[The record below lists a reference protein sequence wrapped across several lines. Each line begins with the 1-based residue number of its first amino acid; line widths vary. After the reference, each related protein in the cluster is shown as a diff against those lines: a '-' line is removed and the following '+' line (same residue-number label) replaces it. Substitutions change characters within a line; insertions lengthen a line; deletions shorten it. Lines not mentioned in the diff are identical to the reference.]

1 MTCSRIQVLQRSL
14 SRDAS
19 EDRAPSASQ
28 DASNKRPNRDQSF
41 LQKIIVNTELNLSWI
56 QQIEELEKDGVVITE
71 GRVITSGPEKPTGA
85 SEEGRKDPRLIIPR
99 YPSEYPGFP
108 TDMSKFE
115 NARDFGQAVIMFWA
129 KWRKEKKTIN
139 LHAKKEATRASKK
152 AEKDRIDNQ
161 NKSVVGFGHGGGHS
175 KGYDDR
181 KRSDNRPSL
190 DRRQSRDRFSSSVQ
204 KWPQRDGWARGRGRD
219 RSNDQRHD
227 RRDARHDR
235 RDADD
240 HHDKGQ
246 NQGSSGSSSSGS
258 SSKAGHGGLDS
269 WGFSKS
275 KAANVSPDLILPSGK
290 DIEVSI
296 LREKINQLPRDFL
309 LDKQL
314 IKDCPSASI
323 NEDGEMCIK
332 ENLEFWKDI
341 IKDDFGLKTFNATKK
356 VEQKQRQPLE
366 PQHSLFQKQQQ
377 HKRDLMSR
385 SAPLKSV
392 GEGKPLTSEHSAS
405 VKRPLQQQQQK

>member
-1 MTCSRIQVLQRSL
+1 MDSKSGEYD

-161 NKSVVGFGHGGGHS
+161 N
-175 KGYDDR
+175 
-181 KRSDNRPSL
+181 
-190 DRRQSRDRFSSSVQ
+190 
-204 KWPQRDGWARGRGRD
+204 
-219 RSNDQRHD
+219 
-227 RRDARHDR
+227 
-235 RDADD
+235 
-240 HHDKGQ
+240 
-246 NQGSSGSSSSGS
+246 
-258 SSKAGHGGLDS
+258 
-269 WGFSKS
+269 
-275 KAANVSPDLILPSGK
+275 
-290 DIEVSI
+290 
-296 LREKINQLPRDFL
+296 
-309 LDKQL
+309 
-314 IKDCPSASI
+314 
-323 NEDGEMCIK
+323 
-332 ENLEFWKDI
+332 
-341 IKDDFGLKTFNATKK
+341 
-356 VEQKQRQPLE
+356 
-366 PQHSLFQKQQQ
+366 
-377 HKRDLMSR
+377 
-385 SAPLKSV
+385 
-392 GEGKPLTSEHSAS
+392 
-405 VKRPLQQQQQK
+405 